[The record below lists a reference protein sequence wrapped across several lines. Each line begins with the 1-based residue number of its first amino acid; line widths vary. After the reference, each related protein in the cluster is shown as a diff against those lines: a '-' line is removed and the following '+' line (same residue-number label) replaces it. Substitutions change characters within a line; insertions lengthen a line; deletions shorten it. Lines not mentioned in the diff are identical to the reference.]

1 MERGRPQGDC
11 PSPRQYNIAQQVL
24 LLKLELD
31 SNIIEIIPR
40 PICTT
45 PVTEKEA
52 SFNVTPEIK
61 YGMEKT
67 ECFADDANACC
78 EQSVTAVDA
87 ILGIL
92 YNFGM
97 ISWLKC
103 NIEKTTVMLI
113 GPKLPDVEHRIIEVG
128 FNLVERQRV
137 LGFYLSNETEE
148 FCDINWNK
156 TMDKIRLIIEQWKI
170 LEEPFLRSIR
180 EGGGLSYAGGD
191 CGLVCQHPE

>member
-1 MERGRPQGDC
+1 
-11 PSPRQYNIAQQVL
+11 
-24 LLKLELD
+24 
-31 SNIIEIIPR
+31 
-40 PICTT
+40 
-45 PVTEKEA
+45 
-52 SFNVTPEIK
+52 
-61 YGMEKT
+61 MEKT

-148 FCDINWNK
+148 FCNINWNK
-156 TMDKIRLIIEQWKI
+156 AVDKIRLIIEHWKKFNLSMI
-170 LEEPFLRSIR
+170 GRINISKTFLISQ
-180 EGGGLSYAGGD
+180 LPT
-191 CGLVCQHPE
+191 LVQF